1 MENGTTIETME
12 FADGSG
18 YSYRLL
24 SGHKGSVN
32 ALDFFAGDD
41 KCFASGSDDG
51 TCRLWDL
58 RTRKPYKCMHQCFDG
73 QAVDSV
79 AFHPPNGE
87 NQHLFYAAAGW
98 SLHVFDLRKEG
109 VLDKSPL
116 QSMQVT
122 GEGCDVEAIAVDYS
136 DGQCLVAGDTNGRLH
151 RLDLGD
157 EGMGR
162 HTLLDTKHSSVV
174 SSLSFLSKK
183 RGLLASGCLSGQL
196 SQTNV
201 YQDTACG
208 KSIGF
213 CDRPLHSMD
222 GEEEGE
228 EGGKDFSQM
237 VNPPLVY
244 AVASACDGEC
254 ILSANGDGAIY
265 LFDADSMDCED
276 MAEQAHGSIINA
288 LHVIGHGQGRSFLSG
303 GTDKIIQAWDIR
315 PDEETDS
322 QWDLCSRWK
331 LLHPEKINAISGPR
345 LSSTSAGASPFVI
358 ADVSKDLRVY
368 DVQ

>member
-1 MENGTTIETME
+1 
-12 FADGSG
+12 
-18 YSYRLL
+18 
-24 SGHKGSVN
+24 
-32 ALDFFAGDD
+32 
-41 KCFASGSDDG
+41 
-51 TCRLWDL
+51 
-58 RTRKPYKCMHQCFDG
+58 
-73 QAVDSV
+73 
-79 AFHPPNGE
+79 
-87 NQHLFYAAAGW
+87 
-98 SLHVFDLRKEG
+98 
-109 VLDKSPL
+109 
-116 QSMQVT
+116 
-122 GEGCDVEAIAVDYS
+122 
-136 DGQCLVAGDTNGRLH
+136 
-151 RLDLGD
+151 
-157 EGMGR
+157 
-162 HTLLDTKHSSVV
+162 
-174 SSLSFLSKK
+174 
-183 RGLLASGCLSGQL
+183 
-196 SQTNV
+196 
-201 YQDTACG
+201 
-208 KSIGF
+208 
-213 CDRPLHSMD
+213 MD